1 MPISSVR
8 PCNQDMVESA
18 AAVAVEQP
26 LAVPAS
32 AGSSFVAAALVV
44 DHRRPDSLAAA
55 AVACWAPPLD
65 CTEVAVGRR
74 HKPLLAAAVVV
85 DCTGWAMGTC
95 AAAGWRTFVASASG
109 RLAFDSDRQ
118 RRTRTVVVSVAA
130 VAVVVVREAFA
141 AAAAVDS

>member
-1 MPISSVR
+1 
-8 PCNQDMVESA
+8 MVESV

-74 HKPLLAAAVVV
+74 HKPPLLAAAVVV
-85 DCTGWAMGTC
+85 DCTGWAMRTC
-95 AAAGWRTFVASASG
+95 AAADWRTFVASASG
-109 RLAFDSDRQ
+109 RRAFDSDRQ
-118 RRTRTVVVSVAA
+118 RRTCTVVVSVAA
-130 VAVVVVREAFA
+130 VAVVVVGREAFA
-141 AAAAVDS
+141 AAVDS